1 MVCKTIVSKLGGAL
15 MVCKTIV
22 SKLGG
27 ALMVRST
34 GLALQKHKEDYH
46 EIQNVPRKLQR
57 TKFTEI
63 H

>member
-1 MVCKTIVSKLGGAL
+1 